1 MEQIRKELEERS
13 LKNRL
18 EFIECDLSDLRSVAE
33 FARKFREGHD
43 RLDVLMNNAG
53 VYNMR

>member
-1 MEQIRKELEERS
+1 M
-13 LKNRL
+13 KNRL

-33 FARKFREGHD
+33 FARKFREGHG

-53 VYNMR
+53 VYNMRYEETV